1 MLSCA
6 ETVEQHGDLQAADVV
21 NQPMLG
27 SAAMTSGGDAQLG
40 SCSEPVLL
48 APSIRLTPST
58 AASLPRGQRSV
69 ETSLR
74 VPDSG

>member
-6 ETVEQHGDLQAADVV
+6 ETVEQHGKLQAADVV
-21 NQPMLG
+21 NQPVLG
-27 SAAMTSGGDAQLG
+27 SAAVASGGDAHLG

-48 APSIRLTPST
+48 ATSIRLTPSA
-58 AASLPRGQRSV
+58 AASLPRSQRSV
-69 ETSLR
+69 ETSHR